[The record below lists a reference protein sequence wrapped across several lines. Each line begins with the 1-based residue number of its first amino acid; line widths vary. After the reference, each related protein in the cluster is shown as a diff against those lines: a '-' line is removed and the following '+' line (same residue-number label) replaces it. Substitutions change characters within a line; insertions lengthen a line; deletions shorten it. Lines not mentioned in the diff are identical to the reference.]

1 MPRIQK
7 LPVCHTPWLNFQYFD
22 AIFHNTVK
30 HYTASCTHTIVLEY
44 DWWLSCK
51 RQGCLGT
58 WACFASIWQFREL
71 VVTVVQET
79 RTSRVMGMLYSSLV
93 WMHKEQELCF
103 DFFSCL
109 WTHTATSSVIN
120 IYKNYII
127 QFIACCCVQDGLQ
140 RRKSSMVT
148 IQKGITV
155 PRHIGDIANKEMATL

>member
-1 MPRIQK
+1 MPRIPK
-7 LPVCHTPWLNFQYFD
+7 LPVCHTPRLNFQYFD

-93 WMHKEQELCF
+93 WMHKEQKLCF
-103 DFFSCL
+103 DCFSCL
-109 WTHTATSSVIN
+109 WTLLLILLLMCISQTTNHDFPMGTLSLL
-120 IYKNYII
+120 YWKD
-127 QFIACCCVQDGLQ
+127 F
-140 RRKSSMVT
+140 RRSTMVHN
-148 IQKGITV
+148 
-155 PRHIGDIANKEMATL
+155 RDIHQASDRR

>member
-1 MPRIQK
+1 MPRIPK
-7 LPVCHTPWLNFQYFD
+7 LPVCHTPRLNFQYFD

-93 WMHKEQELCF
+93 WMHKEQELETRKVSTRIMLWLLF
-103 DFFSCL
+103 LLVNPYSNFFSNKYL
-109 WTHTATSSVIN
+109 QELYN
-120 IYKNYII
+120 IIY
-127 QFIACCCVQDGLQ
+127 C
-140 RRKSSMVT
+140 
-148 IQKGITV
+148 
-155 PRHIGDIANKEMATL
+155 

>member
-1 MPRIQK
+1 MVFVSLDKQTKADRKISWMPRIQK

-103 DFFSCL
+103 DCFSCL
-109 WTHTATSSVIN
+109 WTHTAAVPVISVSKKKPRYSWILVPARVIN
-120 IYKNYII
+120 W
-127 QFIACCCVQDGLQ
+127 L
-140 RRKSSMVT
+140 S
-148 IQKGITV
+148 
-155 PRHIGDIANKEMATL
+155 

>member
-1 MPRIQK
+1 MPRIPK
-7 LPVCHTPWLNFQYFD
+7 LPVCHTPRLNFQYFD

-58 WACFASIWQFREL
+58 WACFASIWQFREF
-71 VVTVVQET
+71 VVIVVQET

-103 DFFSCL
+103 DCFSCL
-109 WTHTATSSVIN
+109 WTHTATLSNKYLQELYN
-120 IYKNYII
+120 IIY
-127 QFIACCCVQDGLQ
+127 CLLLCT
-140 RRKSSMVT
+140 RRFT
-148 IQKGITV
+148 EEEIFN
-155 PRHIGDIANKEMATL
+155 GDHSKRYHGAQAHRGHSK